1 MISTYNQ
8 NNNLL
13 NDIKNIN
20 NIDLINQIEQI
31 ISLKKQSLKNE
42 INKPQSVQSYLNELI
57 ANAKSDF
64 VKSDKI
70 VNDDIDNVIAE
81 MRGDYEFLFSVNL
94 KMLFDYLGR

>member
-20 NIDLINQIEQI
+20 NIDLIYQIEEI

-42 INKPQSVQSYLNELI
+42 INKPQSVQTYLNELI
-57 ANAKSDF
+57 TNAKTDF
-64 VKSDKI
+64 VK
-70 VNDDIDNVIAE
+70 NDIITNNDIDDVIAD
-81 MRGDYEFLFSVNL
+81 MRGDYEL
-94 KMLFDYLGR
+94 